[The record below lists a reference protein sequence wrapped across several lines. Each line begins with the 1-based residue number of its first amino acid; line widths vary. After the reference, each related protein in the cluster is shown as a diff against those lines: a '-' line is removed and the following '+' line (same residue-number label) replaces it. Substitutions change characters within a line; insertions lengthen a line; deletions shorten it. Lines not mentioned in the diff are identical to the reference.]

1 MKRLLT
7 ILLTLSLLL
16 SLTACGSKESASGA
30 ADPGGSVTAQEP
42 ETADPQPS
50 AGDEQPGSTSEPEQ
64 TQPTEEAP
72 AEDTAEPEEKTEQT
86 PEKEPEKTPEK
97 QPEKQPD
104 SQPAQ
109 KPAQEKPAEKP
120 TEKPAKPAAPAQP
133 EETAPAASGDAL
145 SILTAVW
152 NAYSVAEKFPATE
165 DAPISMDISN
175 TDNISYL
182 LTFPAEDA
190 ALIDGAASLTH
201 MMNLNTFTS
210 GAFHAVSAQ
219 DVTKLADDLHTAI
232 ADKQWMCGFPDK
244 LVIVTLDQYVI
255 SMYGHEELINTFRDK
270 LQAAYPSA
278 DIAYEE
284 AIL

>member
-16 SLTACGSKESASGA
+16 SLAACGSGKGSASGGA
-30 ADPGGSVTAQEP
+30 APGSSTASQEP
-42 ETADPQPS
+42 ET
-50 AGDEQPGSTSEPEQ
+50 GEVQPGADGAQSDS
-64 TQPTEEAP
+64 A
-72 AEDTAEPEEKTEQT
+72 DEPEETQPAEETAAEDSQAQ
-86 PEKEPEKTPEK
+86 PEK
-97 QPEKQPD
+97 QPEKEPKKKPEKQPEKKPD
-104 SQPAQ
+104 SQPVQ

-120 TEKPAKPAAPAQP
+120 AEPAAPAQP

-152 NAYSVAEKFPATE
+152 NTYSDDEKFPAAD
-165 DAPISMDISN
+165 DAPISMDISD

-182 LTFPAEDA
+182 LSFPAEDA

-201 MMNLNTFTS
+201 MMNLNTFTC

-244 LVIVTLDQYVI
+244 LVVVTLDQCVI
-255 SMYGHEELINTFRDK
+255 SMYGHEDLINTFRDK
-270 LQAAYPSA
+270 LQAAYSSA
-278 DIAYEE
+278 AIAYEE

>member
-16 SLTACGSKESASGA
+16 SLAACGSGKDSASDA
-30 ADPGGSVTAQEP
+30 AAPGSSTASQEP
-42 ETADPQPS
+42 ETGEA
-50 AGDEQPGSTSEPEQ
+50 QPGADDAQSDSADEPEE
-64 TQPTEEAP
+64 TQP
-72 AEDTAEPEEKTEQT
+72 AEDSQAQSEKQ
-86 PEKEPEKTPEK
+86 PEKEPEK

-104 SQPAQ
+104 SRPAQ

-120 TEKPAKPAAPAQP
+120 AAPAAPAQP

-152 NAYSVAEKFPATE
+152 NAYSDDEKFPAAE

-175 TDNISYL
+175 VDDISYL

-201 MMNLNTFTS
+201 MMNLNTFTC

-255 SMYGHEELINTFRDK
+255 SMYGHEDLINTFRDK
-270 LQAAYPSA
+270 LQAAYSSA
-278 DIAYEE
+278 AIAYEE
-284 AIL
+284 AIV

>member
-16 SLTACGSKESASGA
+16 SLAACGSGKDSASGGA
-30 ADPGGSVTAQEP
+30 APGGSTASQEP
-42 ETADPQPS
+42 ETGEA
-50 AGDEQPGSTSEPEQ
+50 QPGADGAQSDS
-64 TQPTEEAP
+64 A
-72 AEDTAEPEEKTEQT
+72 DEPEETKPAEETAAEDSQAQ
-86 PEKEPEKTPEK
+86 PEKEPEKKPEK
-97 QPEKQPD
+97 QPEKKPD
-104 SQPAQ
+104 SQPVQ

-120 TEKPAKPAAPAQP
+120 AEPAAPAQP

-152 NAYSVAEKFPATE
+152 NTYSDDEKFPATE
-165 DAPISMDISN
+165 DAPISMDISD

-201 MMNLNTFTS
+201 MMNLNTFTC

-244 LVIVTLDQYVI
+244 LVVVTLDQYVI
-255 SMYGHEELINTFRDK
+255 SMYGHEDLINTFRDK
-270 LQAAYPSA
+270 LQAAYSSA
-278 DIAYEE
+278 AIAYEE

>member
-16 SLTACGSKESASGA
+16 SLAACGSGKDSASA
-30 ADPGGSVTAQEP
+30 AAAPGSSTASQEP
-42 ETADPQPS
+42 ETGA
-50 AGDEQPGSTSEPEQ
+50 AQPGADGAQS
-64 TQPTEEAP
+64 
-72 AEDTAEPEEKTEQT
+72 AEDSQAQ
-86 PEKEPEKTPEK
+86 PEKEPEK

-104 SQPAQ
+104 SRPAQ
-109 KPAQEKPAEKP
+109 KPAQEKPVERPAEKP
-120 TEKPAKPAAPAQP
+120 AAPAAPAQP

-145 SILTAVW
+145 SILTTVW
-152 NAYSVAEKFPATE
+152 NAYSDDEKFPATE

-175 TDNISYL
+175 TDNLTYL

-201 MMNLNTFTS
+201 MMNLNTFTC

-244 LVIVTLDQYVI
+244 LVVVTLDQYVI
-255 SMYGHEELINTFRDK
+255 SMYGHEDLINTFRDK
-270 LQAAYPSA
+270 LQAAYSSA
-278 DIAYEE
+278 AIAYEE
-284 AIL
+284 AIV

>member
-16 SLTACGSKESASGA
+16 SLAACGSGKDSASGA
-30 ADPGGSVTAQEP
+30 AAPGGSVTAQEP
-42 ETADPQPS
+42 ET
-50 AGDEQPGSTSEPEQ
+50 GEVQPGADNAQPDSTNEPEE
-64 TQPTEEAP
+64 TQPAEEP
-72 AEDTAEPEEKTEQT
+72 PVEDTAAEDSQAQ
-86 PEKEPEKTPEK
+86 PEKDPEK
-97 QPEKQPD
+97 QPEKKPEKKPD
-104 SQPAQ
+104 SQPVQ
-109 KPAQEKPAEKP
+109 KPAQEKPAG
-120 TEKPAKPAAPAQP
+120 KPAEPAAPAQP

-152 NAYSVAEKFPATE
+152 NAYSDDEKFPAAE

-175 TDNISYL
+175 VDDISYL

-201 MMNLNTFTS
+201 MMNLNTFTC

-244 LVIVTLDQYVI
+244 LVVVTLDQYVI
-255 SMYGHEELINTFRDK
+255 SMYGHEDLINTFRDK
-270 LQAAYPSA
+270 LQAAYSSA
-278 DIAYEE
+278 AIAYEE